1 MKAMTSFAAMLLT
14 ASLSVSA
21 LAADPAK
28 VEAGS
33 YAIEPNHTRVLFSV
47 DHMGFSTYYGEFT
60 ATSGT
65 LDLKN
70 PDAAGSTLAISI
82 QTGSVSTS
90 NAKLDGELK
99 DADWFDAAKFPAITF
114 KSTSVKPTG
123 PDTADVAGDL
133 TLHGVT
139 KPVTLKVKLHGAGQN
154 PMTKKTTIGFDV
166 TGAIDRTDFGVSK
179 YAPLIGKEV
188 DLMISAAFEKQ
199 G

>member
-1 MKAMTSFAAMLLT
+1 MNAMTSFAAFLLT
-14 ASLSVSA
+14 ASLSISA

-28 VEAGS
+28 VEAGT

-70 PDAAGSTLAISI
+70 PDPAGSTLAISI

-90 NAKLDGELK
+90 NARLDGELK
-99 DADWFDAAKFPAITF
+99 DADWFDAAKFPSITF

-139 KPVTLKVKLHGAGQN
+139 KPVVLKVKLHGAGQN
-154 PMTKKTTIGFDV
+154 PMSKKTTIGFDV
-166 TGAIDRTDFGVSK
+166 TGSIDRTDYGVSK